1 MTKFSRP
8 RSWIEHR
15 LADELE
21 IEGESYVVELVAR
34 RGTGVAGFRVTVV
47 FMPLQP
53 GRGEVE
59 APLEGAKT
67 EAEIHQRVRELAGA
81 QERLL
86 ALFHQAA
93 GGGTGEGTAR

>member
-34 RGTGVAGFRVTVV
+34 RGTGVSGFRVTVV
-47 FMPLQP
+47 FMPLTA
-53 GRGEVE
+53 GRSEVAVE
-59 APLEGAKT
+59 LEGAKS

-81 QERLL
+81 SERLE
-86 ALFHQAA
+86 ALFRQAT
-93 GGGTGEGTAR
+93 GGGAGT

>member
-34 RGTGVAGFRVTVV
+34 RGTGVSGFRVTVV
-47 FMPLQP
+47 FMPLAA
-53 GRGEVE
+53 GRSEVE
-59 APLEGAKT
+59 ATLEQAKS
-67 EAEIHQRVRELAGA
+67 EAEIHQRVRELAGER
-81 QERLL
+81 ERLVS
-86 ALFHQAA
+86 LFHEAAA
-93 GGGTGEGTAR
+93 GGPGR